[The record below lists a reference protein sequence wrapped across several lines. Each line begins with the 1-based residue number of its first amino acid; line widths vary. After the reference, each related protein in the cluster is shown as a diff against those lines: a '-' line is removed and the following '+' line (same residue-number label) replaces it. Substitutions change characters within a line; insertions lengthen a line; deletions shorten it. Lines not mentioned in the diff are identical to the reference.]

1 MALSHEEQALARD
14 RIFRLFR
21 FLSGLQQ
28 AAHPPR
34 IHLKDHPWG
43 LRISDLPR
51 HPCIVVGRI
60 PVPTPGL
67 DDPSSDCV
75 LKVRRPTPPA
85 RPEAATPADRGARQ
99 LFDRLL
105 EVWRLLERESDR
117 YELMFGQAVLA
128 WTSGKGTVYHPLA
141 VWSLSLDFNPE
152 IPEFTL
158 READRGAELYSAVLH
173 WSGVDGNRIGSCR
186 RFLEAHT
193 YESGP
198 QVLLE
203 GLAKILG
210 INYVGPGGLSAPA
223 QGRPWLASEAVI
235 YLGQRHLGLTQAIE
249 GFLEVLPGLSELPP
263 ALVRIV
269 GIDDRA
275 PSRSGD
281 RPFELLY
288 TLPSNPEQER
298 VGERLDKI
306 GCVLV
311 QGPPGTGKTHTI
323 ANLIGHLLAE
333 GKTVL
338 VTSHTTKA
346 LRVLRGMVSP
356 ALRPLCVSVL
366 DNDQESREQ
375 LEISVKGIV
384 DRFTHSDPE
393 EMTRLAESYERRRQ
407 ELKERLRQAEQRL
420 LDSCRQE
427 YSTSGL
433 LGAEAIHP
441 VNAARAVAEGR
452 GVHDWIPG
460 SVEPG
465 APLPLSA
472 DELAELYSFHDTFS
486 LIDEKEL
493 AGNLPPL
500 DRIVSENRLRH
511 MLELEGRLGPNPSD
525 PGVIWANDQQDPEDL
540 QSLLKVTRAALE
552 SLSGAEPWFM
562 DCAWSVRV
570 GEEYRQSW
578 EDLADYVE
586 KVVAETASLE
596 RRVFQAGPQLN
607 TDMPDAEAE
616 KICTALI
623 ALVESGRSVGWQQ
636 TLLKPNWKKFL
647 DSARVDGLRPSTLDH
662 FQALHALLQ
671 LRIRRE
677 GLRRRWD
684 RQMMGRGVPTSEQL
698 GEHPEQVCQQYAKQV
713 RLALNWLVEFFGPV
727 EKALHKC
734 SVAWDKVLEAVAPS
748 PEQGGDLLRIKV
760 ALAQVVE
767 PGINRRMDQL
777 EWRPLFARFQ
787 MMLDYLSE
795 SPSSQNPTTLGYK
808 LKKAANDR
816 DAQGYASAWNR
827 VADLTRHVEKYERR
841 KQLLELLK
849 RGAPDWA
856 DAIRQRMPPHDQGRP
871 PGDAGRA
878 WKHKS
883 WELALKA
890 IGQEDLDELHKEC
903 TRLRDALQETSVRY
917 VENQAW
923 AAQLKRTGVRQQ
935 QALVGW
941 LDLMRKVG
949 AGTGKRA
956 AELRATARESLA
968 ECRESVPVWIMPLS
982 KVAEGFQPGQSS
994 FDVVVLDEASQCD
1007 LRGLTALALGK
1018 QVLVVGDH
1026 QQVSPE
1032 GVGQAQHFA
1041 KALSDEFL
1049 SDIPNRELYDGT
1061 TSVYD
1066 LARQSFG
1073 GSLRLLEHFRSVPE
1087 IIAFSNALCYDYEVL
1102 PLREG
1107 YGVKVTP
1114 PTVSHY
1120 LPEATSDRK
1129 VNEPEALEVASLLVA
1144 ATMQPEYAHC
1154 TMGVVTLVG
1163 DDQAKLI
1170 DRLLVQHLPLTEYRR
1185 RRIVCGNAAQF
1196 QGDERD
1202 VIFLSMVDAPEGDG
1216 PLAIRRSDVFI
1227 KRFNVAASRARDQM
1241 WVVHSLDPV
1250 QHLKQ
1255 GDLREMIIRFARD
1268 PSTLAPPPTEVER
1281 AATASSRGDFEFHH
1295 KVGEWLRKA
1304 GYRVNIHQPVGS
1316 YQLDLIVEGKGGRVA
1331 IKCYGESEYPPE
1343 KLPADI
1349 YREVVLT
1356 RMGWRFIRLRGS
1368 LYFLDPKAEMAS
1380 VFKKLEELGV
1390 EPFELDEIP
1399 GEERVEVGRNLLER
1413 VTSLAKK
1420 LRNQW
1425 GGQVPDTS
1433 SLELTSQIRGP
1444 IAHEEEDSAGESE
1457 PGPPPLLK
1465 PPSFAAAPPMVEP
1478 SMEVPN
1484 APSFEAGPPSSV
1496 VKAPSFSNPPSGT
1509 VKPPSSGLLGGVPK
1523 PGGLTPPTVK
1533 PPTAPPEVKPPA
1545 APSLTASVQKPLG
1558 TSKPPSSLSSF
1569 GSKPLSGL
1577 PGKPVP
1583 STLAANKPL
1592 SSLPGKPPTAVPPT
1606 TTPPTIVPPAS
1617 PPASAPPPPSASPPP
1632 RPVTE
1637 PTSLDEELASVEI
1650 PNTEDEPLPPSRPGR
1665 TEFGRPTGRTEF
1677 PTGEGPSA
1685 PFGQSRR
1692 PILSKADP
1700 DQNPHAKPS

>member
-43 LRISDLPR
+43 LRISDLPK
-51 HPCIVVGRI
+51 HPCLAVGRI
-60 PVPTPGL
+60 PVPTPGI
-67 DDPSSDCV
+67 DDPSSDFV

-141 VWSLSLDFNPE
+141 VWSLSIDFNPE

-193 YESGP
+193 YEAGS

-210 INYVGPGGLSAPA
+210 INYVGPGGLATPP

-249 GFLEVLPGLSELPP
+249 GFLEILPNLKELPP

-269 GIDDRA
+269 GIEDRA
-275 PSRSGD
+275 PGRNVD

-298 VGERLDKI
+298 VGERLDKM

-393 EMTRLAESYERRRQ
+393 EMTRLADSYERRRT

-427 YSTSGL
+427 YSTAGL
-433 LGAEAIHP
+433 LGSEAIHP
-441 VNAARAVAEGR
+441 VNAARSVAEGR
-452 GVHDWIPG
+452 GAHDWIPG
-460 SVEPG
+460 AVEGG
-465 APLPLSA
+465 APLPLSV
-472 DELAELYSFHDTFS
+472 DEIAELYGFHDQFS
-486 LIDEKEL
+486 TVDEKEL

-540 QSLLKVTRAALE
+540 QNLLKVTRAALE
-552 SLSGAEPWFM
+552 SLSGAEPWFL
-562 DCAWSVRV
+562 DCAWSVKV

-578 EDLADYVE
+578 EDLADYIE

-596 RRVFQAGPQLN
+596 RRVFQAGPVLN

-623 ALVESGRSVGWQQ
+623 ALVESGRTVGWQQ

-647 DSARVDGLRPSTLDH
+647 DSARVDGARPSTLDH

-684 RQMMGRGVPTSEQL
+684 RQMTGRGVPSSEQL
-698 GEHPEQVCQQYAKQV
+698 GEHPEAVCQQYARQI
-713 RLALNWLVEFFGPV
+713 RQALNWLLEFFGPV
-727 EKALHKC
+727 EKALKKC

-748 PEQGGDLLRIKV
+748 AELGGELLRIKT

-787 MMLDYLSE
+787 MMVDYLNE

-808 LKKAANDR
+808 IKKAANDR
-816 DAQGYASAWNR
+816 DAQAYATAWNR

-841 KQLLELLK
+841 RELLERL
-849 RGAPDWA
+849 RGGAPEWA
-856 DAIRQRMPPHDQGRP
+856 AALQSRVPPHDQGKP
-871 PGDAGRA
+871 PGDPQRA

-883 WELALKA
+883 WESALKA

-903 TRLRDALQETSVRY
+903 TRLRDALQETSVRF

-923 AAQLKRTGVRQQ
+923 AAQLRRTGVRQQ

-982 KVAEGFQPGQSS
+982 RVAESFQPGQSA
-994 FDVVVLDEASQCD
+994 FDVVILDEASQCD

-1120 LPEATSDRK
+1120 LQEGSSDRK

-1202 VIFLSMVDAPEGDG
+1202 VIFLSMVDAPEGEG
-1216 PLAIRRSDVFI
+1216 PVAIRRSDVFV

-1241 WVVHSLDPV
+1241 WVVHSLDPMN
-1250 QHLKQ
+1250 HLKQ
-1255 GDLREMIIRFARD
+1255 GDLREMLIRFARD
-1268 PSTLAPPPTEVER
+1268 PSTLAPPSPELER
-1281 AATASSRGDFEFHH
+1281 ERVAQSKGDYEFHH
-1295 KVGEWLRKA
+1295 KVGDWLRKA
-1304 GYRVNIHQPVGS
+1304 GYRVNLHQPVGS

-1331 IKCYGESEYPPE
+1331 VKCYGESEYPPE

-1390 EPFELDEIP
+1390 EPFELDEAP
-1399 GEERVEVGRNLLER
+1399 GEERAEAGRNLLER

-1425 GGQVPDTS
+1425 GGQVQDMS
-1433 SLELTSQIRGP
+1433 SMELTSQIKGP
-1444 IAHEEEDSAGESE
+1444 VAHEEEEAHSNHGD
-1457 PGPPPLLK
+1457 
-1465 PPSFAAAPPMVEP
+1465 PPSFAMPEAAVEP
-1478 SMEVPN
+1478 SIEVPG

-1496 VKAPSFSNPPSGT
+1496 GPAVKTPSFGSPPSGAVRPPSGLLGDT
-1509 VKPPSSGLLGGVPK
+1509 TRLPVPGVKPPSA
-1523 PGGLTPPTVK
+1523 PPPIPSAVK
-1533 PPTAPPEVKPPA
+1533 PPTPP
-1545 APSLTASVQKPLG
+1545 PSSPLTNAVNKPLSPPG
-1558 TSKPPSSLSSF
+1558 APKPPSSLSAF
-1569 GSKPLSGL
+1569 ANKPLGGLPTSKP
-1577 PGKPVP
+1577 PTP
-1583 STLAANKPL
+1583 TLGGNKPL
-1592 SSLPGKPPTAVPPT
+1592 SSLPGKPPTLPT
-1606 TTPPTIVPPAS
+1606 ARPAGFTPS
-1617 PPASAPPPPSASPPP
+1617 SGPPPPSEFTSEPQAPASF
-1632 RPVTE
+1632 
-1637 PTSLDEELASVEI
+1637 EEEVGSVGV
-1650 PNTEDEPLPPSRPGR
+1650 PNTEDELPTPARPSR
-1665 TEFGRPTGRTEF
+1665 TEFGAAPRTEF
-1677 PTGEGPSA
+1677 PAPDSGDGP
-1685 PFGQSRR
+1685 PFGGRR

-1700 DQNPHAKPS
+1700 ERQGPKPE